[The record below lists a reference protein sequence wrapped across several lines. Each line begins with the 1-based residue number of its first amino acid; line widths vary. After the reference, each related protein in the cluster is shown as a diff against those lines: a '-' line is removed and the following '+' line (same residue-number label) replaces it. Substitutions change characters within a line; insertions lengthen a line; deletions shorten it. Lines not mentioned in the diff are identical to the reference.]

1 MRSAVAL
8 ARRTLAPP
16 SRLPWL
22 GWGPAPPSRLRR
34 AAEVAGPGPRPAAAP
49 GVRAS
54 LRGTQDDPSV
64 RRGRYQAG
72 SAAADAAYQAPS
84 IRDGGDNL
92 GVEMNRAV
100 GCAQLQGDVGIHQ
113 SEGDGSV
120 GGVDV
125 V

>member
-1 MRSAVAL
+1 
-8 ARRTLAPP
+8 
-16 SRLPWL
+16 
-22 GWGPAPPSRLRR
+22 R

-125 V
+125 VRCLREELAVEVDAAVGRLNTARAAE